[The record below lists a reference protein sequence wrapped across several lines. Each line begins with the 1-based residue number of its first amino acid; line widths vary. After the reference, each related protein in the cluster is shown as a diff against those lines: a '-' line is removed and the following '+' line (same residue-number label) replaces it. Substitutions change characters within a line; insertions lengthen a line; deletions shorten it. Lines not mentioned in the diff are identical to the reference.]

1 MDITTP
7 FHIMIIEDSPE
18 DRADIRQMLLRGS
31 QRHYRFTETE
41 TGDAG
46 VRAILDHQDNP
57 PDCVILD
64 FNLPDMDAFGV
75 LAAVRAGGEL
85 TVCPVLVL
93 TGSMENGVHLIRAGA
108 QDYMGKD
115 WATPESLS
123 RAIENAV
130 ERYALS
136 RERLLINAKLVLA
149 NDALKKAVSFAEEA
163 SLAKS
168 QFLTAMSHDLRTPL
182 NAILGFAQLIEGG
195 SPAPAPSHK
204 RSLGQIIKGG
214 WFLLDL
220 INELLDLSSIESG
233 RLQLLLEP
241 VSLIEVIG
249 ECSDMA
255 QFDVNERGIH
265 LSILPFDNAW
275 MIRADRTRIKRVLN
289 NLISNATK
297 YNQRQGSIEVRCA
310 LSGADRIR
318 VSVKDNGIGLPPEKL
333 SQLFQP
339 FNRLGQEA
347 GAEEGTGIGLALCK
361 RLVEG
366 MGGTIGVASTAGVGS
381 EFWFELIRD
390 AVPPVVA

>member
-1 MDITTP
+1 MDITAP
-7 FHIMIIEDSPE
+7 FHVVLIEDSPD
-18 DRADIRQMLLRGS
+18 DRADIRRMLLRGS

-46 VRAILDHQDNP
+46 VRAILDHLDNP

-64 FNLPDMDAFGV
+64 FNLPDMDALEV

-93 TGSMENGVHLIRAGA
+93 TGSMENGAQVIRAGA
-108 QDYMGKD
+108 QDYVGKD

-130 ERYALS
+130 ERYTLG
-136 RERLLINAKLVLA
+136 RERLLNNAKLVVA
-149 NDALKKAVSFAEEA
+149 NDALKKAVTFAEEA

-168 QFLTAMSHDLRTPL
+168 QFLTSMSHDLRTPL

-195 SPAPAPSHK
+195 SPSLTPSHM
-204 RSLGQIIKGG
+204 RSLDQIIKGG
-214 WFLLDL
+214 WFLLNL

-233 RLQLLLEP
+233 KLRLSLEP

-249 ECSDMA
+249 ECSDLA
-255 QFDVNERGIH
+255 QFAVNERGIH
-265 LSILPFDNAW
+265 LSILTFDNAW
-275 MIRADRTRIKRVLN
+275 MVRADRTRIKRVLN
-289 NLISNATK
+289 NLISNAIK
-297 YNQRQGSIEVRCA
+297 YNQRQGSIEVKCT
-310 LSGADRIR
+310 LSGAERIR
-318 VSVKDNGIGLPPEKL
+318 VSVTDNGIGLPPEKL

-347 GAEEGTGIGLALCK
+347 GAEEGTGIGLALSK

-366 MGGTIGVASTAGVGS
+366 MGGTIGVESTAGVGS

-390 AVPPVVA
+390 AVRQKQ